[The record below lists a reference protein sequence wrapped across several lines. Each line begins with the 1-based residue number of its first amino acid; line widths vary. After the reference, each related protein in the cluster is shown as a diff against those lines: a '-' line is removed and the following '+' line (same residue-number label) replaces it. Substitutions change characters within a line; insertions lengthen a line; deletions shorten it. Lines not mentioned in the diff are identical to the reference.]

1 MESKKFVEIKKPV
14 AEVREIENTEQEQ
27 KKDEKQGSK
36 VIEKLEETILP
47 TAYASDDEKQ
57 KEGAAVIRPAA
68 LYKQVTPTGF
78 GLRLGARCRSP
89 PLRQIKTLDTHF
101 ALVCGLTRL
110 QRALAEDAVQDAFL
124 GPPGTKRA
132 RLLVRAPRHPSE
144 REGRRRR

>member
-57 KEGAAVIRPAA
+57 KEGA
-68 LYKQVTPTGF
+68 KQAIGYT
-78 GLRLGARCRSP
+78 LGG
-89 PLRQIKTLDTHF
+89 I
-101 ALVCGLTRL
+101 
-110 QRALAEDAVQDAFL
+110 DAVNPAVGGVASGATTITGGIEEGIGKLAGNEEMAEGGKVVRQSATQPLKDL
-124 GPPGTKRA
+124 GKGIKKIFEQSFNLPTPKKN
-132 RLLVRAPRHPSE
+132 PSE
-144 REGRRRR
+144 EGEE